1 MIEDGNDEADAPP
14 ATLFGFPKPRLG
26 MLVSADHRLPQPM
39 HATLGESCL
48 QSNLPDTCLGVIPKG
63 NELPRSKL
71 RGIKPP
77 NPETFVLRTAMA
89 RQFGGVDHRVSWV
102 CTACGP

>member
-1 MIEDGNDEADAPP
+1 VHGVLA
-14 ATLFGFPKPRLG
+14 GLG
-26 MLVSADHRLPQPM
+26 LHRLLIG
-39 HATLGESCL
+39 HDELAETVHHL
-48 QSNLPDTCLGVIPKG
+48 

>member
-1 MIEDGNDEADAPP
+1 M
-14 ATLFGFPKPRLG
+14 PKSEIVQVRIRPELK
-26 MLVSADHRLPQPM
+26 Q
-39 HATLGESCL
+39 E
-48 QSNLPDTCLGVIPKG
+48 